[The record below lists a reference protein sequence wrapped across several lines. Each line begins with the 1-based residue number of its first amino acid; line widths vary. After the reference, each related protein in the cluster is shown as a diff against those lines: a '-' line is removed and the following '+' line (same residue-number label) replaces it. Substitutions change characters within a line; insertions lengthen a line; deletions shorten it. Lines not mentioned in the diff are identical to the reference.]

1 MIARVETHNRLNGFG
16 FVIGEFALVGLVAL
30 VLAALYVARG
40 GGLPAFGCV
49 GIAANSIVVIWLAV
63 RALRR
68 GESGIGLWRIYT
80 QPAVRDQVMREH
92 PGLSAETLLIALAV
106 LVPYLLLLIV
116 AAEAARH

>member
-30 VLAALYVARG
+30 VLAVLYMARG
-40 GGLPAFGCV
+40 GGLPAVAGV

-68 GESGIGLWRIYT
+68 GESGIGIWRLYT
-80 QPAVRDQVMREH
+80 HRSVREQVMREH
-92 PGLSAETLLIALAV
+92 PGLLAETLLIALAV

-116 AAEAARH
+116 AAEAASG